1 MRPEQT
7 STGHFGLKYS
17 INKASDS
24 MRNNYKSLDHNS
36 PYYYKHFLDA
46 FIPAIITAMATH
58 EDIETRYSKVLNL
71 FEFDSLNTQK

>member
-1 MRPEQT
+1 
-7 STGHFGLKYS
+7 
-17 INKASDS
+17 
-24 MRNNYKSLDHNS
+24 MRNIYKSLDHNS